1 MHENTSQRIRSRTFR
16 FAAAGLVAI
25 GAISVAPT
33 PAFAQH
39 SEHHQ
44 RTHLWVDAAVQT
56 GTLTCLNVDCSEFAL
71 DLHGKGVGTPIGK
84 YTIDTTTFNIWTAA
98 NGDTVTSNVGSEFL
112 DASDVRCHP
121 DEFPGKTVESFS
133 GGTGRFAGATGSY
146 VSRSCLLFYGDPT
159 APGGAQIRLRALSVG
174 TITY

>member
-1 MHENTSQRIRSRTFR
+1 MHQNTSERIRSRTFR

-39 SEHHQ
+39 GEHHQ
-44 RTHLWVDAAVQT
+44 RTHLWVDAGVQT
-56 GTLTCLNVDCSEFAL
+56 GTFTCLNVDCSQFAL

-84 YTIDTTTFNIWTAA
+84 YTIDSTTFNTWTAA
-98 NGDTVTSNVGSEFL
+98 NGDTVTSNVGSEL
-112 DASDVRCHP
+112 VDASDVRCHP
-121 DEFPGKTVESFS
+121 DEFPSKTIESFA
-133 GGTGRFAGATGSY
+133 GGTGRFAHATGSY
-146 VSRSCLLFYGDPT
+146 VARSCLLFYGDPT
-159 APGGAQIRLRALSVG
+159 APGGAQVQLRYLDVG